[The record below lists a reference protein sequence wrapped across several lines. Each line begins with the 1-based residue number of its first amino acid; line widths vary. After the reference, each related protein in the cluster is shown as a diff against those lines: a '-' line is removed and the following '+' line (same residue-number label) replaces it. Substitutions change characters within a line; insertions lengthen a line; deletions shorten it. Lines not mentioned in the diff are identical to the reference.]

1 MENNI
6 LYIKNVVC
14 HRCKMTVGEILA
26 RLEIPFRK
34 VSLGEVILERPLDLI
49 EILKIEQEFK
59 KVGFEILADKDER
72 IVNQIKSIII
82 ENIYEENDHGNRNLS
97 VILSEKLRMDYS
109 HLSSL
114 FSKLN
119 GKSIQDFQK
128 DIKIE
133 RIKELLGYEEKNIS
147 EIALDLGYG
156 SAAYLSTQF
165 KKATGLTPSQYKLQ
179 HSEGRHNIDSV

>member
-6 LYIKNVVC
+6 LHIKNVVC
-14 HRCKMTVGEILA
+14 QRCKMTVREILT
-26 RLEIPFRK
+26 RLEIPFQK
-34 VSLGEVILERPLDLI
+34 ISLGEVVLERPLDLT
-49 EILKIEQEFK
+49 EIQNLQKEFK
-59 KVGFEILADKDER
+59 KVGFEILADKNER
-72 IVNQIKSIII
+72 TVNQIKSIII
-82 ENIYEENDHGNRNLS
+82 ESIYGENDHGNRNLS

-114 FSKLN
+114 FSKLH
-119 GKSIQDFQK
+119 GKHIQDFQK

-133 RIKELLGYEEKNIS
+133 RIKELLEYEEHNIS

-165 KKATGLTPSQYKLQ
+165 KKATGLTPSEYKLQ
-179 HSEGRHNIDSV
+179 HSKGRHTIESV